1 MFKYLIDL
9 TFYAGSDDKEDTD
22 RDIFIF
28 YSNEE
33 ISKQKMSNIFKETN
47 KLLDCYNE
55 EKVFPISYNDGLNIS
70 TLIQGVS
77 LYTNSLIQ
85 RIGENR
91 KIDSIDAYY
100 KIEQWQ

>member
-22 RDIFIF
+22 RDIFII

-33 ISKQKMSNIFKETN
+33 ISKQKMSSIFKETN

-55 EKVFPISYNDGLNIS
+55 EVFPISYNDGLNIS

-85 RIGENR
+85 RIGENH
-91 KIDSIDAYY
+91 KIGSIDSYY